1 MTSPI
6 ENYKMYIDGAWC
18 DSASGETFGVDN
30 PFTGQEWARVPAAS
44 GEDVARAARAAAAAF
59 ESGPWSEATPVYRAR
74 LLRRLGQLIERDK
87 DRLARIQ
94 VQENGKVIRDTAS
107 QTGLLPDYCH
117 YYAGLAEQPHGYT
130 IPVSVPHRLNYTVR
144 QPLGVIA
151 AITPWNSPIML
162 LLWKIG
168 PALAAG
174 NTVVIKPSSLTPV
187 ATLAF
192 AALVDEAGFPPG
204 VVNVLTGSGQVGAAL
219 IDRPEIAKVAF
230 TGSTS
235 TGQKI
240 AAQAAAR
247 TLRLSLELGG
257 KSANIIFNDA
267 DLDNAVSGAV
277 AGIFGGGGQ
286 TCLAGS
292 RILVEDAIYDDFMA
306 AFTERTR
313 RIVLGDP
320 MDPAT
325 EIGPIVSE
333 AQVRNI
339 LGYVQTG
346 LDENAVLVSG
356 GIRPEGPGYGA
367 GRFVQPTI
375 LEGVTNDMRVA
386 QEEIF
391 GPVACLLRFKG
402 EDQAVQIAND
412 SDFGLA
418 GGVWT
423 REVATAHRVAG
434 RLRAGTVWINDYRR
448 TSYASPYGGY
458 GQSGLGRENGPDALH
473 DYTETKSIWVNAGG
487 AIADPFNP
495 RAYASK

>member
-1 MTSPI
+1 MTSPT

-18 DSASGETFGVDN
+18 DSTTGETFGVDN

-44 GEDVARAARAAAAAF
+44 AEDVARATRAAAAAF
-59 ESGPWSEATPVYRAR
+59 ESGVWSEATPVYRAR

-87 DRLARIQ
+87 ERLARIQ

-117 YYAGLAEQPHGYT
+117 YYAGLAEQPHGFT

-144 QPLGVIA
+144 QPLGVVA

-187 ATLAF
+187 ATLAL
-192 AALVDEAGFPPG
+192 AALIDEAGFPPG

-219 IDRPEIAKVAF
+219 IERPEIAKVAF

-240 AAQAAAR
+240 AAQAATR
-247 TLRLSLELGG
+247 TLRVSLELGG

-267 DLDNAVSGAV
+267 DLDSAVSGAV

-292 RILVEDAIYDDFMA
+292 RILVEDAIYDDFLA

-325 EIGPIVSE
+325 EIGPIISE
-333 AQVRNI
+333 AQVKDI

-346 LDENAVLVSG
+346 IEENAVLVSG
-356 GIRPEGPGYGA
+356 GTRADGPGHGA
-367 GRFVQPTI
+367 GRFVKPTI
-375 LEGVTNDMRVA
+375 LDGVTNDMRVA
-386 QEEIF
+386 REEIF

-418 GGVWT
+418 GGIWT

-458 GQSGLGRENGPDALH
+458 GQSGLGRENGPEALH
-473 DYTETKSIWVNAGG
+473 EYTETKSIWINAGG

-495 RAYASK
+495 RAYAAK